1 VIAVVGSG
9 VVGQA
14 SGKGFHRLGFDV
26 LFVDVNERTLSQLA
40 DQGYEVATPATMDL
54 RTATAVFVSV
64 PTPYLAGGI
73 DLHYLDEACKSIGL
87 ALRGDYDHF
96 PVVVFRST
104 IPPGT
109 TRNRLTP
116 RIAAYAGKIAGTD
129 FGVCYNPEYLRAE
142 SALKDFL
149 APRLATI
156 ASLEPDDRASQ
167 VVRSVY
173 RKLNVAIVECTYEQ
187 AEFQKYVHNTY
198 NAAKISFFNEMRIV
212 AKELGID
219 PDIAF
224 AVTAITAEG
233 MWNARYGTY
242 DNGPYGGACLPKDT
256 AAWLQFARERE
267 LDVPLMQAVDAVN
280 ALVSSRT
287 EPVLD
292 EIVLHDAVRVP

>member
-1 VIAVVGSG
+1 M
-9 VVGQA
+9 
-14 SGKGFHRLGFDV
+14 
-26 LFVDVNERTLSQLA
+26 FVDVNERTLSQLA
-40 DQGYEVATPATMDL
+40 DQGYEVATPATMNL
-54 RTATAVFVSV
+54 RSAAAIFVSV
-64 PTPYLAGGI
+64 PTPYNATGV
-73 DLHYLDEACKSIGL
+73 DLSYLDEACKSIGL
-87 ALRGDYDHF
+87 ALRSEHDSF

-104 IPPGT
+104 MPPGT

-116 RIAAYAGKIAGTD
+116 RIEAYAGKTAGTD

-149 APRLATI
+149 SPRLATI
-156 ASLEPDDRASQ
+156 ASIDPDDRASQ
-167 VVRSVY
+167 VIRAVY

-198 NAAKISFFNEMRIV
+198 NAAKISFFNEMRI
-212 AKELGID
+212 AARQLEID

-242 DNGPYGGACLPKDT
+242 DHGPYGGACLPKDT
-256 AAWLQFARERE
+256 SAWLQFARDRQ

-280 ALVSSRT
+280 ALVQART

-292 EIVLHDAVRVP
+292 EIVLHDTVRVP